1 MGIVLFKF
9 GPYEI
14 TAWNIIF
21 VLLVVFSSILLRR
34 IIHRSFKRYLINA
47 KINVEGKRVTWLR
60 LFSQLVYV
68 IAAYIIFLILSVN
81 NPTVTFEKLM
91 DFELIHTKSLNLSF
105 SHILNVSLTFFFA
118 RVIIHLLQ
126 IAIGSRLRSRKDY
139 DPGIE
144 FVYVQISKYIIYI
157 IAVFITMK
165 VLFSDVSAILT
176 GSIGIFLGIGLGLQD
191 VFKDFF
197 AGIVLL
203 LEGNLKVGDV
213 IEFQNS
219 GSNDGLVAKI
229 LRVSVRTTQ
238 IETRDGNV
246 LIIPNTKLTQEN
258 IENWSHGSDLSRF
271 IIKVGV
277 AYGSNT
283 EEVMR
288 LMKQA
293 ALGHPKVKKSQ
304 GVIVRLADFG
314 NSSLDMEL
322 IFWADQSWDINTTK
336 SEIRLE
342 IDRLFR
348 EYTINIPFP
357 QMDLHIASDK
367 REAKRNSGHYDG

>member
-1 MGIVLFKF
+1 MSSVLFNF

-14 TAWNIIF
+14 TAWNILFISLVIF
-21 VLLVVFSSILLRR
+21 ISVLLRR
-34 IIHRSFKRYLINA
+34 MIHRSFKRYLINA
-47 KINVEGKRVTWLR
+47 NINVEGKRVTWLR
-60 LFSQLVYV
+60 LFTQLVYV
-68 IAAYIIFLILSVN
+68 IAAYFIFLILSVN
-81 NPTVTFEKLM
+81 NPEVTLQKFM
-91 DFELIHTKSLNLSF
+91 DFELIHTKSLLLSF
-105 SHILNVSLTFFFA
+105 SHILNVALTFFIA
-118 RVIIHLLQ
+118 RVAIHLMQ

-139 DPGIE
+139 DAGIE
-144 FVYVQISKYIIYI
+144 FVYIQISKYIIYL
-157 IAVFITMK
+157 IAIFVSMR

-203 LEGNLKVGDV
+203 LERNLKVGDV
-213 IEFQNS
+213 IEFQGTGTN
-219 GSNDGLVAKI
+219 NGLVAKI
-229 LRVSVRTTQ
+229 LRITVRTTH

-258 IENWSHGSDLSRF
+258 IENWSLGSDLSRF
-271 IIKVGV
+271 IINVGV

-283 EEVMR
+283 EEVIR

-304 GVIVRLADFG
+304 GVDVRLSNFG
-314 NSSLDMEL
+314 DSSLDMEL

-348 EYTINIPFP
+348 EYGINIPFP

-367 REAKRNSGHYDG
+367 RESKRNSGHYDS

>member
-1 MGIVLFKF
+1 MSIVLFNF

-14 TAWNIIF
+14 TAWNILF
-21 VLLVVFSSILLRR
+21 VLLVLISSVLLRR

-47 KINVEGKRVTWLR
+47 NINVEGKRVTWLR
-60 LFSQLVYV
+60 LFSQMVYI
-68 IAAYIIFLILSVN
+68 IAAYFIFLILSIN
-81 NPTVTFEKLM
+81 NPEVTFEKFM
-91 DFELIHTKSLNLSF
+91 DYELIHTKSLKLSF
-105 SHILNVSLTFFFA
+105 SHILNVSLVFFLA
-118 RVIIHLLQ
+118 RVLIHLIK

-144 FVYVQISKYIIYI
+144 FVYIQISKYIIYI
-157 IAVFITMK
+157 VAVFITMK

-213 IEFQNS
+213 IEFQN
-219 GSNDGLVAKI
+219 NDGNNGLVAKI
-229 LRVSVRTTQ
+229 LRITVRTTQ

>member
-1 MGIVLFKF
+1 MSTVLFNF
-9 GPYEI
+9 GPFEI
-14 TAWNIIF
+14 TPWNILF
-21 VLLVVFSSILLRR
+21 VLLVLFISVLFRR

-47 KINVEGKRVTWLR
+47 NIKVEGKRVTWLR
-60 LFSQLVYV
+60 LFSQLVY
-68 IAAYIIFLILSVN
+68 ILAAYIIFLILRVN
-81 NPTVTFEKLM
+81 NPDATFEKFM
-91 DFELIHTKSLNLSF
+91 DFELINTKMLKLSF
-105 SHILNVSLTFFFA
+105 SHILNVALTFFIA
-118 RVIIHLLQ
+118 RVLIHLVQ

-144 FVYVQISKYIIYI
+144 YVYIQISKYIIYI
-157 IAVFITMK
+157 IAIFISLK

-213 IEFQNS
+213 IEFQNN
-219 GSNDGLVAKI
+219 GSNEGLVAKI
-229 LRVSVRTTQ
+229 LKITVRTTQ

-304 GVIVRLADFG
+304 GVIVRLSDFG

-367 REAKRNSGHYDG
+367 RETKRNSGHYDG

>member
-1 MGIVLFKF
+1 MSIVLFKF
-9 GPYEI
+9 GPFEI
-14 TAWNIIF
+14 TAWNILF
-21 VLLVVFSSILLRR
+21 VLLVVFSSILFRR
-34 IIHRSFKRYLINA
+34 IIHRSFKRYLISAN
-47 KINVEGKRVTWLR
+47 ITVEGKRVTWLR
-60 LFSQLVYV
+60 LFTQLVY
-68 IAAYIIFLILSVN
+68 ILAAYIIFLILSVN
-81 NPTVTFEKLM
+81 NPDVTFEKFM
-91 DFELIHTKSLNLSF
+91 DYELINTKSLKLSF
-105 SHILNVSLTFFFA
+105 SHILNVALTFFFA
-118 RVIIHLLQ
+118 RVLIHLIQ
-126 IAIGSRLRSRKDY
+126 IAIGSRLRARKDY

-144 FVYVQISKYIIYI
+144 YVYIQISKYIIYI
-157 IAVFITMK
+157 IAIFVSMK

-219 GSNDGLVAKI
+219 GSNEGLVAKI
-229 LRVSVRTTQ
+229 VKITVRTTQ

-304 GVIVRLADFG
+304 GVIVRLSDFG

-367 REAKRNSGHYDG
+367 RETKRNSGHYDG

>member
-1 MGIVLFKF
+1 MSTVLFNF
-9 GPYEI
+9 GPFEI
-14 TAWNIIF
+14 TPWNILF
-21 VLLVVFSSILLRR
+21 VMLVVFSSVLFRR

-47 KINVEGKRVTWLR
+47 NIKVEGKRVTWLR
-60 LFSQLVYV
+60 LFSQLVY
-68 IAAYIIFLILSVN
+68 ILAAYIIFLILCVN
-81 NPTVTFEKLM
+81 NPDATFEKFM
-91 DFELIHTKSLNLSF
+91 DFELINTKMLKLSF
-105 SHILNVSLTFFFA
+105 SHILNVALTFFLA
-118 RVIIHLLQ
+118 RVLIHLVQ

-144 FVYVQISKYIIYI
+144 YVYIQISKYIIYI
-157 IAVFITMK
+157 IAIFISLK

-213 IEFQNS
+213 IEFQNN
-219 GSNDGLVAKI
+219 GSNEGLVAKI
-229 LRVSVRTTQ
+229 LKITVRTTQ

-304 GVIVRLADFG
+304 GVIVRLSDFG

-348 EYTINIPFP
+348 EYKITIPFP
-357 QMDLHIASDK
+357 QRDLHII
-367 REAKRNSGHYDG
+367 NSEK

>member
-1 MGIVLFKF
+1 MSTVLFNF
-9 GPYEI
+9 GPFEI
-14 TAWNIIF
+14 TPWNILF
-21 VLLVVFSSILLRR
+21 VMLVVFSSVLFRR

-47 KINVEGKRVTWLR
+47 NIKVEGKRVTWLR
-60 LFSQLVYV
+60 LFSQLVY
-68 IAAYIIFLILSVN
+68 ILAAYIIFLILCVN
-81 NPTVTFEKLM
+81 NPDATFEKFM
-91 DFELIHTKSLNLSF
+91 DFELINTKMLKLSF
-105 SHILNVSLTFFFA
+105 SHILNVALTFFLA
-118 RVIIHLLQ
+118 RVLIHLVQ

-144 FVYVQISKYIIYI
+144 YVYIQISKYIIYI
-157 IAVFITMK
+157 IAIFISLK

-213 IEFQNS
+213 IEFQNN
-219 GSNDGLVAKI
+219 GSNEGLVAKI
-229 LRVSVRTTQ
+229 LKITVRTTQ

-304 GVIVRLADFG
+304 GVIVRLSDFG

-348 EYTINIPFP
+348 EYAINIPFP

>member
-1 MGIVLFKF
+1 MSTVLFNF
-9 GPYEI
+9 GPFEI
-14 TAWNIIF
+14 TPWNILF
-21 VLLVVFSSILLRR
+21 VLLVLFSSVLFRR

-47 KINVEGKRVTWLR
+47 NIKVEGKRVTWLR
-60 LFSQLVYV
+60 LFSQLVY
-68 IAAYIIFLILSVN
+68 ILAAYIIFLILRVN
-81 NPTVTFEKLM
+81 NPDATFEKFM
-91 DFELIHTKSLNLSF
+91 DFELINTKMLKLSF
-105 SHILNVSLTFFFA
+105 SHILNVALTFFIA
-118 RVIIHLLQ
+118 RVLIHLVQ

-144 FVYVQISKYIIYI
+144 YVYIQISKYIIYI
-157 IAVFITMK
+157 IAIFISLK

-213 IEFQNS
+213 IEFQNN
-219 GSNDGLVAKI
+219 GSNEGLVAKI
-229 LRVSVRTTQ
+229 LKITVRTTQ

-304 GVIVRLADFG
+304 GVIVRLSDFG

-367 REAKRNSGHYDG
+367 RETKRNSGHYDG

>member
-1 MGIVLFKF
+1 MNTKLFHFGPYDFNALNIIIIVLIVLF
-9 GPYEI
+9 
-14 TAWNIIF
+14 
-21 VLLVVFSSILLRR
+21 SILFRR
-34 IIHRSFKRYLINA
+34 IIHRSFKRYLISAN
-47 KINVEGKRVTWLR
+47 INVEGKRVTWLR
-60 LFSQLVYV
+60 LFTQLIYV
-68 IAAYIIFLILSVN
+68 LAAYFIFLVLSIH
-81 NPTVTFEKLM
+81 NPNVTFEKLM
-91 DFELIHTKSLNLSF
+91 DHELINTKSFKLSF
-105 SHILNVSLTFFFA
+105 SHILNVLITFFLA
-118 RVIIHLLQ
+118 RVLIHLIQ
-126 IAIGSRLRSRKDY
+126 IAIGSRLRARKDY

-144 FVYVQISKYIIYI
+144 YVYVQISKYIVYL
-157 IAVFITMK
+157 IAIFITMK

-213 IEFQNS
+213 IEFQNKDD
-219 GSNDGLVAKI
+219 NNGLVAKI
-229 LRVSVRTTQ
+229 VRINVRTTQ

-271 IIKVGV
+271 IIQVGV

-304 GVIVRLADFG
+304 GVVVRLSNFG